1 MSPRP
6 PPTRHQSPRYWLFS
20 AIIWIVALPWLLFPD
35 QLPWLTAG
43 MALLLVGLRVGARL
57 WQGRFFPPTPLDS
70 FILLYLAFAAISQ
83 CFSPVPDAGMPKL
96 FVLIQGVTGYYLIRE
111 GVGTPRRQTWLVT
124 GLAGALAVAAA
135 LALFTLEWPA
145 RQIINLRFLTDRL
158 PHLGGSFTVHF
169 NEMAGLLVLLL
180 PFLLATAWRTRQR
193 PWPQKALACAALVLV
208 GGVLLLTQ
216 SRAALISLI
225 LAASAA
231 FIWSRRS
238 SRLLPPLLGGAAL
251 LVIVL
256 LLASGQGQAWLA
268 TLDALSK
275 VGTVTPTSWL
285 VRLEIWRNAA
295 QMLRD
300 YPLFGAGFYAFDAT
314 SRANYPFAL
323 IGPGFDLTHAHNLWL
338 QTGATLGWPALVTMI
353 ALWLTLAHGL
363 WRQGSS
369 QPLARLYGASIVGYL
384 AFNCF
389 DLVGL
394 EQKPGIFVWLAMAGG
409 AALLPPLTAAT
420 HPRRTALWRW
430 MPVVTTLLLL
440 PLLPRNLANNT
451 LDQVRLAD
459 MPLSPA
465 LTAASFTGDARR
477 QGLLAYLRRDLQTA
491 QQFWRLDPQ
500 APLFLQNQGQQAAYA
515 GDYKAA
521 VNWYDMAL
529 GVDPTAALSYLW
541 RGVAHETLGEKEQA
555 ALDYEF
561 AARYVAQEHL
571 IPPWQPLIYFKWA
584 YASAQNG
591 NNAVALTAIQ
601 QAMELEPDNP
611 AYYQLLGDILQAL
624 GDTAGAVQA
633 YEKAKTL
640 QR

>member
-451 LDQVRLAD
+451 LDQVRQYRYPDLTVVSLLWQGWLHHEQGETEKGLKLLQQAIGLAEPNHFLQEAGMAHSFQGQLLD
-459 MPLSPA
+459 AQQRAAEAEAAHRKALELLAEQDRYELALAQLALAQHYLAQTAPLSPEIA
-465 LTAASFTGDARR
+465 E
-477 QGLLAYLRRDLQTA
+477 LLATA
-491 QQFWRLDPQ
+491 R
-500 APLFLQNQGQQAAYA
+500 A
-515 GDYKAA
+515 GF
-521 VNWYDMAL
+521 V
-529 GVDPTAALSYLW
+529 
-541 RGVAHETLGEKEQA
+541 
-555 ALDYEF
+555 
-561 AARYVAQEHL
+561 
-571 IPPWQPLIYFKWA
+571 
-584 YASAQNG
+584 
-591 NNAVALTAIQ
+591 
-601 QAMELEPDNP
+601 EL
-611 AYYQLLGDILQAL
+611 
-624 GDTAGAVQA
+624 GAVGETA
-633 YEKAKTL
+633 VVDALLAK
-640 QR
+640 